1 MLRADGTVAEV
12 SSLNGATINYQPA
25 GLNGVVALAGGD
37 GHFVALRGDGTVA
50 AWSPYSSFP
59 PTLHAPPAGLTGV
72 RAVACGMYHSLA
84 LKSDGTVVAWGANAA
99 GQCVV
104 PAGLDQV
111 TAVAGGDRFSLALR
125 TDGTVVGWG
134 SGYTAVAQ
142 PGNLGAFS
150 WAGLK
155 GQGGKAVGLGGWAA
169 PTVTGLPAQV
179 NLEAGDELRLAAI
192 VQGFPAPTL
201 QWRKDGVLLPL
212 QTQPVIDMPVTLA
225 ENAGVYELQMT
236 NALGTAIHNVTV
248 NVSAPLRPV
257 LTLHPVTV
265 SLNRGQS
272 GSLSVVA
279 TGVGSVSYQWF
290 RDGAVVPGETQSS
303 LIFSSLQAVHAGI
316 YSQGTTHS
324 RLARVALK
332 GDAVSW
338 NATTGL
344 YVYGIPPFALT
355 TVADALRFSDGDA
368 AVVLKADSTLIGAI
382 FSRTVTSI
390 GWPYSTTEYLPV
402 FQTPVGLVNV
412 LQCATRGTRALAL
425 RKDGSMVAWTSN
437 SVSSATQTHSTV
449 TLNTPSV
456 VTRVSAV
463 SLTTTQGLA
472 LLSDGRVACWDLLTG
487 ASVTPPVSLTNVMA
501 VSSGKDHHMAL
512 LEGGSVVAWGDNS
525 NGETDV
531 PPLLTNVRAISA
543 GEDFSVAV
551 RADGSVAAWGINTMG
566 ECTPP
571 TGLTNVVKVSAG
583 NGGVYATQQDSN
595 IVCWGDRTL
604 RHVWSFMGTDYS
616 RSFANTAAP
625 SVRSDSAG
633 GLGITVYGVPAFSQQ
648 PMSATLTEGESH
660 ALTTISG
667 GYGTLAYQ
675 WFKDGVAILNA
686 STARLDLGILDP
698 SESGSYTLAVTNS
711 FGTTTSAAAVITVTP
726 SAVITTQPVS
736 GQIGQALTLT
746 ATGYGT
752 LHYQWFR
759 NGSAIGGSTGASFIP
774 LLEGVYHVTVTDDL
788 GTIRSRYARVA
799 RASRII
805 SWKDGWAA
813 SAAAGPDGELLALSN
828 GDPLICIRSGGA
840 LGYLSYGTPYAPFV
854 QPGAEVIYN
863 VATGSS
869 WSYGSVGTMI
879 NGGLG
884 VAGTRVPDPA
894 ISVAVRAG
902 NAVIAT
908 DRGTVFAGRDWR
920 YGNTGF
926 VIIGSGM
933 SSNPGP
939 GLHFGTVLP
948 VPALTQVVEVVATD
962 TAFLARHEN
971 GSLTQ
976 WEAATGTLQTI
987 PAGVVGVMTAI
998 SAGTDH
1004 FMALSSTGAVFA
1016 WGDDTQGESTLPAG
1030 LGTVTAIAAGPDF
1043 SVVLKADGT
1052 VAAWGDNSSG
1062 QTSVPAGLATVTRI
1076 SATQGAGFAQR
1087 VDGSAA
1093 VWGAASAVLPT
1104 LGVTNIS
1111 SMSSLPQ
1118 SSSRIYIGHADYT
1131 VPAIHV
1137 QPENL
1142 SLLSHDGFILRTQV
1156 VSMLEPTYQWFRNGY
1171 LIPGAVASSYQINPA
1186 MPMDGATFHVV
1197 ITNASGST
1205 TSSSA
1210 VVAVQDAPYFNQE
1223 PQAVSLNQ
1231 PGGSAALT
1239 VQVSSYFSEAVS
1251 YQWHH
1256 DGVPVAG
1263 ATSATLTLPAVT
1275 HALTGLY
1282 RVIATNSHGSRS
1294 SVAAR
1299 VGIAG
1304 MPLAWNAG
1312 TTSPVTTSTPATLQ
1326 ALSRG
1331 EARFGISSD
1340 LRAIG
1345 LAAAGM
1351 TAAPVDSSSM
1361 RSGRATDIA
1370 ARAGHAMVLAA
1381 NGQLFCWS
1389 WIGGSSF
1396 KPESTGTTV
1405 AISMSDDECISIRA
1419 DGAVLRWVTDPW
1431 QIDPPVPIANRTLL
1445 VPAAAQ
1451 GATHIVSGADH
1462 HLALMPGGT
1471 VFAFGGANLHGQTT
1485 VPAGLSG
1492 VIAIAAG
1499 DGFSLA
1505 LKNDGNIVGWGSNT
1519 SGALTMP
1526 SGLTDVVKLS
1536 AGRGSA
1542 IAQHAEGHITT
1553 WGTEAVVGGIT
1564 PTPAGI
1570 DHVIEAGTAAGIG
1583 IALRSIT
1590 QPISITQQPQS
1601 MRVFF
1606 DYTGPGFDV
1615 SANSTNALSYQWL
1628 SNGYV
1633 IPGATSATMPI
1644 QYAGYW
1650 NGTSS
1655 GWYSCVI
1662 TTSDASITTT
1672 PAQLTL
1678 VSPNRYASWAY
1689 SQFGS
1694 IYGPLDTP
1702 FGHNVPNLL
1711 CQALDLNPRQPEMQR
1726 LPQLCFETDA
1736 QTGKMHAGLTFEV
1749 PDNLNGIT
1757 FRLRST
1763 HDLTLPAA
1771 QWASHAVTPV
1781 LGFNI
1786 EGRRRLTFVD
1796 PQPIGTSC
1804 FYRIEVIQSAPAALP
1819 EY

>member
-1 MLRADGTVAEV
+1 MNLSRKIAIPALT
-12 SSLNGATINYQPA
+12 SLFIASG
-25 GLNGVVALAGGD
+25 ALA
-37 GHFVALRGDGTVA
+37 
-50 AWSPYSSFP
+50 
-59 PTLHAPPAGLTGV
+59 
-72 RAVACGMYHSLA
+72 
-84 LKSDGTVVAWGANAA
+84 
-99 GQCVV
+99 
-104 PAGLDQV
+104 V
-111 TAVAGGDRFSLALR
+111 TI
-125 TDGTVVGWG
+125 T
-134 SGYTAVAQ
+134 Q
-142 PGNLGAFS
+142 
-150 WAGLK
+150 
-155 GQGGKAVGLGGWAA
+155 
-169 PTVTGLPAQV
+169 
-179 NLEAGDELRLAAI
+179 
-192 VQGFPAPTL
+192 
-201 QWRKDGVLLPL
+201 
-212 QTQPVIDMPVTLA
+212 QPVSHLYLYGSQT
-225 ENAGVYELQMT
+225 
-236 NALGTAIHNVTV
+236 
-248 NVSAPLRPV
+248 
-257 LTLHPVTV
+257 
-265 SLNRGQS
+265 
-272 GSLSVVA
+272 GSLSVTA
-279 TGVGSVSYQWF
+279 TGTGMIAYQWH
-290 RDGAVVPGETQSS
+290 RNGVVVPGKTQATLVFQPLQVKEAGVYDCTITDDLGTLHSQQTRVE
-303 LIFSSLQAVHAGI
+303 LIGSAISWQDSGFFATPAM
-316 YSQGTTHS
+316 TP
-324 RLARVALK
+324 
-332 GDAVSW
+332 VSG
-338 NATTGL
+338 AIG
-344 YVYGIPPFALT
+344 
-355 TVADALRFSDGDA
+355 FSDGDA
-368 AVVLKADSTLIGAI
+368 ALVLKADGTL
-382 FSRTVTSI
+382 TS
-390 GWPYSTTEYLPV
+390 PV
-402 FQTPVGLVNV
+402 YASGSIYYPFNVPVGMGNV
-412 LQCATRGTRALAL
+412 RQCATRSSQALVL
-425 RKDGSMVAWTSN
+425 HRDGSVSCWVSN
-437 SVSSATQTHSTV
+437 RIFGGPTT
-449 TLNTPSV
+449 
-456 VTRVSAV
+456 TRVTPEAV
-463 SLTTTQGLA
+463 AGAQAIAMTATQGLA
-472 LLSDGRVACWDLLTG
+472 LLADGTVQSWTLNTGVATSAPVGLTDVV
-487 ASVTPPVSLTNVMA
+487 AI
-501 VSSGKDHHMAL
+501 SSGQDHHLAL
-512 LEGGSVVAWGDNS
+512 RSNGEVVAWGDNAT
-525 NGETDV
+525 GETSV
-531 PPLLTNVRAISA
+531 PAGLTNVVAISA
-543 GEDFSVAV
+543 GVNFSVAV
-551 RADGSVAAWGINTMG
+551 RADGSVVAWGTNVNG
-566 ECTPP
+566 ECTLPA
-571 TGLTNVVKVSAG
+571 GLANVVDVKAG
-583 NGGVYATQQDSN
+583 DRGVYAILQDSTMTR
-595 IVCWGDRTL
+595 WGSSTR
-604 RHVWSFMGTDYS
+604 
-616 RSFANTAAP
+616 AKNTYDPSNPFQIIASP
-625 SVRSDSAG
+625 SVRGAG
-633 GLGITVYGVPAFSQQ
+633 GGFGIDVHRVPAIVMQ
-648 PMSATLTEGESH
+648 PAGATVLEGESFT
-660 ALTTISG
+660 LSSSVSG
-667 GYGTLAYQ
+667 SPSIAYQ
-675 WFKDGVAILNA
+675 WSRDGTVLNGA
-686 STARLDLGILDP
+686 TSPWLDLGRLDP
-698 SESGSYTLAVTNS
+698 TEAGSYTLTITNAY
-711 FGTTTSAAAVITVTP
+711 GTATSMAALVVVTP
-726 SAVITTQPVS
+726 SAYFTAQPVS
-736 GQIGQALTLT
+736 GALGEALTVT
-746 ATGYGT
+746 SSGYGT

-759 NGSAIGGSTGASFIP
+759 NGSAIGGSGGASIIP
-774 LLEGVYHVTVTDDL
+774 LLEGVYYVTVTDDL

-799 RASRII
+799 RASRLI

-813 SAAAGPDGELLALSN
+813 PAAAGPDGDLVALSS
-828 GDPLICIRSGGA
+828 GDPSVCIRTGGA
-840 LGYLSYGTPYAPFV
+840 LGYLSYGTPYAPSV
-854 QPGAEVIYN
+854 QPGGEVIYN

-879 NGGLG
+879 NGGHW
-884 VAGTRVPDPA
+884 VTGTRAPDPA

-908 DRGTVFAGRDWR
+908 DRGTVFAGRDWM
-920 YGNTGF
+920 YGSAGF

-933 SSNPGP
+933 ISNPGP
-939 GLHFGTVLP
+939 GLYFGTVLP

-987 PAGVVGVMTAI
+987 PAGVVGAMTAI

-1004 FMALSSTGAVFA
+1004 FMALSSTGAAFA

-1043 SVVLKADGT
+1043 SVALKADGS

-1171 LIPGAVASSYQINPA
+1171 LIPGAVTSSYQINPA
-1186 MPMDGATFHVV
+1186 MPLDGATFHVV
-1197 ITNASGST
+1197 ITNGSGST

-1210 VVAVQDAPYFNQE
+1210 VVAVQDAPYFYQE

-1239 VQVSSYFSEAVS
+1239 VQVSSYFSEALS
-1251 YQWHH
+1251 YQWYH

-1331 EARFGISSD
+1331 EARFGISTD

-1351 TAAPVDSSSM
+1351 TAAAVDSSSM

-1370 ARAGHAMVLAA
+1370 ARAGHAMVMAA

-1396 KPESTGTTV
+1396 KPDSTGTTV

-1431 QIDPPVPIANRTLL
+1431 QIDPPVPIANRALS
-1445 VPAAAQ
+1445 VPPAAQ

-1471 VFAFGGANLHGQTT
+1471 VFAFGGANLHGQTI

-1492 VIAIAAG
+1492 VIGIAAG

-1505 LKNDGNIVGWGSNT
+1505 LKNNGNIVGWGSNT
-1519 SGALTMP
+1519 SGALTIP
-1526 SGLTDVVKLS
+1526 NGLTDVVKLS
-1536 AGRGSA
+1536 AGRGCA
-1542 IAQHAEGHITT
+1542 IAQHADGHITT
-1553 WGTEAVVGGIT
+1553 WGTEAVVGGIA

-1570 DHVIEAGTAAGIG
+1570 NHVIEAGTAEGIG

-1615 SANSTNALSYQWL
+1615 SAYSTNALSYQWL

-1689 SQFGS
+1689 SQFSG

-1711 CQALDLNPRQPEMQR
+1711 CHALDLNPRQPEMQR

-1757 FRLRST
+1757 FRLLST

-1781 LGFNI
+1781 LGFTI
-1786 EGRRRLTFVD
+1786 DGRRRLTFVD

-1804 FYRIEVIQSAPAALP
+1804 FYRLEVIQSAPAALP